1 MEREM
6 QLGGGLGH
14 LTYSTLVHPGDT
26 WDEMW
31 NSLTTYVPAVK
42 KRVSP
47 DKPFGVSLRL
57 AAKSAERL
65 TNEPDERTKLKDFL
79 ADNDMYLFTVNAFP
93 YGPFKGERVK
103 ELVYEPD
110 WRTDARAEYTMKVA
124 DILAEVSPVEV
135 SPSIQSPPCG
145 FKPRVTGSD
154 VVDAYTRQILRV
166 VAHLVELE
174 DLTGRTVTLALEPE
188 PLCFMELTSEAIA
201 YFKDHLYSHAAL
213 KTLGQAT
220 GLAPNQAERAL
231 RRHLGIVYDICHQA
245 VEFEDIAASL
255 HSLKAAGVPVMKL
268 QAAAAVRMPRV
279 DRDIVHALKAYDDP
293 VYLHQTI
300 EVKEGKLKRFVDLA
314 DAFAEWDA
322 HPGAREWRT
331 HFHVPVFLEDLGE
344 FKTTRPSIEE
354 ALRVHVADPVSTQL
368 EIETYTWDV
377 LPDHLKTGNI
387 TDYVVR
393 ELEWVQ
399 GELAKK
405 PAKVHGGVS

>member
-1 MEREM
+1 ME
-6 QLGGGLGH
+6 LGGGLGH

-31 NSLTTYVPAVK
+31 ASLTRYVPAVK

-57 AAKSAERL
+57 SAKSTERL
-65 TNEPDERTKLKDFL
+65 TREPDQRAKLKSFL
-79 ADNDMYLFTVNAFP
+79 AENGMYLFTVNAFP

-110 WRTDARAEYTMKVA
+110 WRTDERAEYTMKVA
-124 DILAEVSPVEV
+124 DILAEVALAGV

-145 FKPRVTGSD
+145 FKPRVTGRD

-166 VAHLVELE
+166 VAHLIALE
-174 DLTGRTVTLALEPE
+174 ARTGRTVTLALEPE

-201 YFKDHLYSHAAL
+201 YFKDHLYSPASVG
-213 KTLGQAT
+213 TLAKAT
-220 GLAPNQAERAL
+220 GLSPVQAERAL
-231 RRHLGIVYDICHQA
+231 RKHLGIVFDICHQA
-245 VEFEDIAASL
+245 VEFENIADSL
-255 HSLKAAGVPVMKL
+255 KSLKAAGVPVMKL
-268 QAAAAVRMPRV
+268 QAAAAVRMPKV

-300 EVKEGKLKRFVDLA
+300 EVRDGKLQRFIDLA
-314 DAFAEWDA
+314 DAFAAWDA
-322 HPGAREWRT
+322 NPGAREWRT

-354 ALRVHVADPVSTQL
+354 ALRVHLADPVSTQL

-377 LPDHLKTGNI
+377 LPNHLKTGDI
-387 TDYVVR
+387 TDYIVR

-405 PAKVHGGVS
+405 PVKVLRGAS